1 LKESNP
7 AHEHWRRKVR
17 RKEKEEECEDSVQK
31 RCEQKLCG
39 ASERIHQ
46 KPLEEPLLKIELGG
60 FKC

>member
-1 LKESNP
+1 VP
-7 AHEHWRRKVR
+7 RK
-17 RKEKEEECEDSVQK
+17 KKEEECEDSVQK

-39 ASERIHQ
+39 TSERIHQ